1 MGRLLTKPGV
11 DYGAQAGW
19 AGARILEVAKV
30 CVVAYPFDVTVTSA
44 RDGDHSGPLD
54 PHRSGE
60 AFDFRTHDL
69 PPGMP
74 EQLCRDLSQ
83 ALGVRFYA
91 FLEALGTPNAHL
103 HVQRAKGTLYGPL
116 DYLRNA

>member
-11 DYGAQAGW
+11 DYGPQAGW

-54 PHRSGE
+54 PHHTGD

-69 PPGMP
+69 PTGGAARF
-74 EQLCRDLSQ
+74 LHDL
-83 ALGVRFYA
+83 ALGLGPRFYA
-91 FLEALGTPNAHL
+91 FLEDPGVPNEHI
-103 HVQRAKGTLYGPL
+103 HVQRAKGTTYTAL